1 MIFDS
6 PTLLFIAS
14 TAIITVAFV
23 LYRLRA
29 ISTLV
34 LETTRLSDALDF
46 NRTILIDSPLPMG
59 VYAATGEC
67 VLVNEAL
74 AQLVGASR
82 ETLQAQN
89 FNTISSWKESGLLDE
104 CLIALEHH
112 CRRAREIQ
120 IVTSFGKMLWVECR
134 ILPTSIN
141 SQPHLLLQLI
151 DLTERKHFESQL
163 RDSEAR
169 YARVIRGTSDGFWD
183 WDIQTGSDYHSPRY
197 KEMLGYADDEYEN
210 TEGAFDAI
218 VHPDDL
224 PRVHAAQQAH
234 LQRREPYDTQLRLR
248 CKSGEYRWFRSRGQA
263 EWDATGQPLRMAGSL
278 TDITERKQAE
288 EALKASEAKFSLAFM
303 SSPLAMIITRI
314 TDGRILEVNPAF
326 ESMVGYSRVEAVG
339 KTTPDLS
346 LWENSAARQHFYAD
360 LLEHG
365 GVDQCEYRFQRKN
378 GTILIGLLSARVF
391 ILNHEQLVLGSISD
405 ITARKEM
412 EEALRESEFR
422 WKFAIEGG
430 GDGVWDWNAETDE
443 VKYSRRW
450 KTMLGYEEDEIKDLN
465 QEWVDRIH
473 PDDKDYVAGTMQAY
487 LDQEIDAYVVEYRLR
502 CKDGNYKWILGR
514 GTAVNRSEDGR
525 VLRMIGTHT
534 DITERKKA
542 EESLHLTQ
550 YSIDHITD
558 SIVWIDKNAKYHF
571 VNDAACRMFGYSREE
586 LLTMGVF
593 DIDPIFPKDQ
603 WAQHWQD
610 IIERGSFTI
619 ETVQKAKDGREF
631 PVEVTVNFVEYNG
644 QQYNCAVIHDITQ
657 RKQSEE
663 QLKESEERFRNI
675 FIHAP
680 VGIFHS
686 IPSGRFLIANPALA
700 GMLGYASP
708 EELMAAIADMSVQLY
723 VDPAVRPQ
731 IVEKMLRTE
740 GWIHRDAVLWR
751 RRDGRIITVDMTGRK
766 VLDSKGKVAYLEG
779 IVEDITERKQTEEA
793 LVVAKQTAEAA
804 SRAKGEFLANMS
816 HEIRTPMNAILGMAY
831 LALQTPL
838 DARQRD
844 YVAKIHAS
852 AESLL
857 GIINDILDFSKIEAG
872 KLELE
877 FIPFALSAVFD
888 HLATVIGGKASDKGL
903 TIRFAL
909 SEEVPAMLLG
919 DSLRLQQIMDN
930 LANNAVKFTEQ
941 GQVVIAVEPA
951 GAMENGVIPLTFS
964 VSDTGIG
971 MDPAQMQRILEPFT
985 QADSSVTRR
994 YGGTGLGLS
1003 IVTRLLELMGSRLEI
1018 VSEPGQG
1025 SRFAF
1030 TLRLAIA
1037 DDTLEP
1043 GRRRHDPTL
1052 AEALQRLR
1060 GARVLVVE
1068 DNRINQQVA
1077 REIIEQAGLQV
1088 QVAANGRLAVEA
1100 LRHAADFDAV
1110 FMDIQMPEMDG
1121 YEATRCIREF
1131 KTAAELPII
1140 AMTAH
1145 ALQDEREKCLAAGMN
1160 DHLAKPIM
1168 PGEVQAA
1175 LVRWIP
1181 PKLEAAAATLL
1192 TTAAVHPGELPAILP
1207 GLGLDL
1213 DVAMGLQRASG
1224 NAMLYRQ
1231 ILSEFREQHQTVVSE
1246 LTRELGNHNL
1256 ERASAIVH
1264 SLKGLAGT
1272 IGARALFATAS
1283 TLEAE
1288 VRKGSDGSRWLAT
1301 LKTQMDDVL
1310 ETIATLET
1318 AAPDPVP
1325 APPPPLPLDALPPL
1339 FNELQG
1345 MLQNN
1350 NLAAIPLFNQLKAQ
1364 LDLSPELEE
1373 MDRQIARLHFAQ
1385 ALDQLAALAVQYG
1398 IQR

>member
-6 PTLLFIAS
+6 HTLLFIAS

-29 ISTLV
+29 IGTLV

-120 IVTSFGKMLWVECR
+120 IVTSFGKMFWVECR

-218 VHPDDL
+218 VHPDDR

-288 EALKASEAKFSLAFM
+288 EALQASEAKFSLAFM

-314 TDGRILEVNPAF
+314 ADGGILEVNPAF
-326 ESMVGYSRVEAVG
+326 ESMIGYSRAEAVG

-346 LWENSAARQHFYAD
+346 LWEDSAARQHFYED
-360 LLEHG
+360 LREHG
-365 GVDQCEYRFQRKN
+365 GVDQREYRFRRKN
-378 GTILIGLLSARVF
+378 GTILIGLLSARLF
-391 ILNHEQLVLGSISD
+391 ILNDERMVLGSVND
-405 ITARKEM
+405 ITARKQM

-430 GDGVWDWNAETDE
+430 GDGMWDWNPETDE

-465 QEWVDRIH
+465 REWVDRIH
-473 PDDKDYVAGTMQAY
+473 PDDKDYVAGTMRAY
-487 LDQEIDAYVVEYRLR
+487 LDQEIDEYVVEYRLR

-514 GTAVNRSEDGR
+514 GTAVNRSENGQ

-534 DITERKKA
+534 DIT
-542 EESLHLTQ
+542 
-550 YSIDHITD
+550 
-558 SIVWIDKNAKYHF
+558 
-571 VNDAACRMFGYSREE
+571 
-586 LLTMGVF
+586 
-593 DIDPIFPKDQ
+593 
-603 WAQHWQD
+603 
-610 IIERGSFTI
+610 
-619 ETVQKAKDGREF
+619 
-631 PVEVTVNFVEYNG
+631 
-644 QQYNCAVIHDITQ
+644 Q
-657 RKQSEE
+657 RKQAEE

-686 IPSGRFLIANPALA
+686 IPGGRFLIANPALA
-700 GMLGYASP
+700 RMLGYSSA
-708 EELMAAIADMSVQLY
+708 EELMAAIADMSAQLY

-731 IVEKMLRTE
+731 IVEEMLRTE
-740 GWIHRDAVLWR
+740 VWIHRDAVLWR

-1003 IVTRLLELMGSRLEI
+1003 IVTRLLELMGSRLEV

-1043 GRRRHDPTL
+1043 GRRRHDPAL

-1145 ALQDEREKCLAAGMN
+1145 ALQGEREKCLAVGMN

-1207 GLGLDL
+1207 GLGL

-1364 LDLSPELEE
+1364 LELSPELEE
-1373 MDRQIARLHFAQ
+1373 MDRQITRLHFAQ